1 MTAEIDIKYIFS
13 FSPTGRNSVGS
24 IKVENGI
31 IKKSQ
36 SSATGL

>member
-1 MTAEIDIKYIFS
+1 MTAEIDLNYVFS
-13 FSPTGRNSVGS
+13 FSPTRRNSVGI

>member
-1 MTAEIDIKYIFS
+1 MTAEIDLNYIFS
-13 FSPTGRNSVGS
+13 FSPTRRNSVRS